1 MKLYIAHCLDRH
13 IDPVIRVFDTA
24 QGAIDFAKKF
34 VQKEARHPESIS
46 EETVRGWLYHAS
58 YSSEGDH
65 VYVTETTLNDA
76 S

>member
-1 MKLYIAHCLDRH
+1 MKLWIAHCIDRH
-13 IDPVIRVFDTA
+13 IDPVIRVFDTPDA
-24 QGAIDFAKKF
+24 AIAFAKKF
-34 VQKEARHPESIS
+34 AQEEARGPESI
-46 EETVRGWLYHAS
+46 EEEPVQGWLYHVN

>member
-1 MKLYIAHCLDRH
+1 MKLFLAHCLDRH

-24 QGAIDFAKKF
+24 EGAIAFAKKF
-34 VQKEARHPESIS
+34 IQEEARHPDQI
-46 EETVRGWLYHAS
+46 EEEPVKGWLYHAT